1 MKKVFAVILIL
12 AVLCCL
18 AACGGSEE
26 LTPAGKTYI
35 YEKEGFGGGDFAIT
49 INEDGTFNYYE
60 GMFSSYIGTGE
71 WTIEDGLVT
80 LSDEDY
86 MDFGLENYFR
96 FDGTDLIFLEE
107 NSTNFSYVEV
117 ADGERFVGSPI
128 PAE

>member
-1 MKKVFAVILIL
+1 MKKRIGLIL
-12 AVLCCL
+12 LLALVVCL
-18 AACGGSEE
+18 VACGKGDNSG
-26 LTPAGKTYI
+26 LSGRTYV

-117 ADGERFVGSPI
+117 ADGERFFGSPI